1 MNLPQ
6 LLIASSLGLVGL
18 TTSVNLMS
26 AQHNSLQGL
35 HGSESLRAD
44 WEKASNFINTE
55 IQHAER
61 IYTDVNQINISSEC
75 NIAEV
80 ISDWLLIHAG
90 TYH

>member
-18 TTSVNLMS
+18 TTSVNMMS

-35 HGSESLRAD
+35 QGSESLRAD

-75 NIAEV
+75 NIAE
-80 ISDWLLIHAG
+80 SNFRLQWP
-90 TYH
+90 